1 MAYVYLIGGIIIS
14 LIMLISIS
22 ASGFDSNSDLK
33 YEFLGEGLRN
43 IFIIGIS
50 FPFVIG
56 LSKIVAVAERYL
68 QE

>member
-14 LIMLISIS
+14 LIMLIL

-33 YEFLGEGLRN
+33 YEFLREGLRN

-56 LSKIVAVAERYL
+56 LSKIVAAAERYL